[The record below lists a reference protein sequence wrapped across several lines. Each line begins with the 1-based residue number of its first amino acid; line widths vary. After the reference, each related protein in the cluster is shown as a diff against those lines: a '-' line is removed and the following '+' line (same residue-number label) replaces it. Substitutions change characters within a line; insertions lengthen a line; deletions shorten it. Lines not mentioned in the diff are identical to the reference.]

1 MAELRSENLSKSTEN
16 HRLRRSIKKVTQELS
31 NLQQER
37 ERLEKALEAAHQ
49 ERSKGDQERERL
61 ERALEAAHQERSKGD
76 HTLHVSAATGPLEW
90 GAASLGAVWLGLV
103 LGR

>member
-49 ERSKGDQERERL
+49 ERSKGD
-61 ERALEAAHQERSKGD
+61 

>member
-37 ERLEKALEAAHQ
+37 ERLE
-49 ERSKGDQERERL
+49 
-61 ERALEAAHQERSKGD
+61 RALEAAQSQRSWV
-76 HTLHVSAATGPLEW
+76 LWARAAAWQWP
-90 GAASLGAVWLGLV
+90 V
-103 LGR
+103 